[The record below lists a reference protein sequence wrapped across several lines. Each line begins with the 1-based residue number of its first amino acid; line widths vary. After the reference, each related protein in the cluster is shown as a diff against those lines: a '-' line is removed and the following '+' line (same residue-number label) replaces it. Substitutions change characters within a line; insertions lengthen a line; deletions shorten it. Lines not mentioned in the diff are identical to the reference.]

1 VIRHEQR
8 PRRKRNSG
16 VLVEADAPLPD
27 AAASAD
33 DEPTPAGGEEAASA
47 EEGEA
52 PVPEAPRT
60 PLLNRELSWLD
71 FNQRVLEE
79 ARDER
84 WPLLERLK
92 FLCISE
98 SNLDEFFMI
107 RVSGLR
113 DQLSVDLTE
122 RSDDGLTAREQLM
135 LVRKGVLAMEA
146 EQTACLHEDLLPR
159 LAAAGISVLS
169 WDDLEEERKEA
180 ARSYF
185 RRNVLPVLT
194 PLAVD
199 PGHPFPFLSNLSLNL
214 AIETRNPETAEVKFA
229 RVKMPPSVP
238 RLLSLRAVV
247 EGKKKVKAARAEFI
261 LLESLV
267 QANLEELFPGL
278 EILSSY
284 LFRITRDAD
293 IEIQEDEAS
302 DLLATI
308 EQEVRRRR
316 FGAVVRV
323 EVTPQTPKRMRKLL
337 MKQLEVADI
346 DIYEVAGILGP
357 ADLMALVKL
366 DRRDL
371 KDAPFNPALPPLLA
385 SPDASIFQAMRQ
397 GDILLHHPYDSF
409 APVVELIEEAAEDPK
424 TLAIKMTLY
433 RTSSDSPVIP
443 ALIRAAENGKQV
455 AVLVELKARFDEEN
469 NIVWAKALER
479 AGIHVVYGVVGL
491 KTHAKIALV
500 VRREKDEIRRYVH
513 LGTGNYNPATAKVY
527 TDLGLLTCRPE
538 FGEDATRL
546 FNTLTGLAT
555 RTSYNRLV
563 TAPRDMHR
571 TVREWISR
579 ETAHAVAG
587 RPARIRA
594 KLNAL
599 VDSETIE
606 ALYEASQAGVP
617 VDLIVR
623 GVCCLVPG
631 LPGVSETIRVRSIV
645 GRFLEHSR
653 FFLFEN
659 GGDQEVWASSA
670 DWMPRNFFR
679 RVETSFPIVDA
690 EQRRQLSDAFDVMMA
705 DNVRA
710 RALGADGTFE
720 RRRPGRGEPA
730 VDSQAFF
737 LDQAR
742 RRVLKAAAL
751 FEKGASAE
759 DFDQVPE
766 PRERGPED
774 EER

>member
-8 PRRKRNSG
+8 PRRKRNAD
-16 VLVEADAPLPD
+16 VLVEPDPLLLETSSHVDDSPAPPEGD
-27 AAASAD
+27 DVPAASEIDTGPSA
-33 DEPTPAGGEEAASA
+33 TPL
-47 EEGEA
+47 
-52 PVPEAPRT
+52 T

-107 RVSGLR
+107 RVSALR
-113 DQLSVDLTE
+113 DQLSADLSE
-122 RSDDGLTAREQLM
+122 KSDDGLTAREQVM

-169 WDDLEEERKEA
+169 WDELDEERKEA
-180 ARSYF
+180 ARGYF

-214 AIETRNPETAEVKFA
+214 AIETKNPETGEVKFA
-229 RVKMPPSVP
+229 RVKMPPAIP
-238 RLLSLRAVV
+238 RLLSLRAIV
-247 EGKKKVKAARAEFI
+247 EGKKKVKVARAEF
-261 LLESLV
+261 LFLEDLV
-267 QANLEELFPGL
+267 QANLDELFPGL
-278 EILSSY
+278 EILASY

-323 EVTPQTPKRMRKLL
+323 EVTPKTPKRMRKLL
-337 MKQLEVADI
+337 MRQLEVSDF
-346 DIYEVAGILGP
+346 DIYEVAGMLG
-357 ADLMALVKL
+357 ASDLMALVKL

-371 KDAPFNPALPPLLA
+371 KDPPFTPALPVPLA
-385 SPDASIFQAMRQ
+385 APDGSIFQAIRM
-397 GDILLHHPYDSF
+397 GDVLLHHPYDSF
-409 APVVELIEEAAEDPK
+409 GPVVDLIEEAAEDPK

-571 TVREWISR
+571 TVREWIAR
-579 ETAHAVAG
+579 ETEHARAG
-587 RPARIRA
+587 RPSRIRA

-599 VDSETIE
+599 VDRGTIE

-617 VDLIVR
+617 IDLIVR

-653 FFLFEN
+653 FFLLEN
-659 GGDQEVWASSA
+659 GGEPEVWASSA

-679 RVETSFPIVDA
+679 RVEASFPIV
-690 EQRRQLSDAFDVMMA
+690 EPELGRSLSDAFDVLMA

-710 RALGADGTFE
+710 RALRADGTYE
-720 RRRPGRGEPA
+720 RCHPGRGEPA
-730 VDSQAFF
+730 IDSQAYF

-742 RRVLKAAAL
+742 RRVLKAAEH
-751 FEKGASAE
+751 FVKGSAAE
-759 DFDQVPE
+759 EFDRVPE

>member
-1 VIRHEQR
+1 MTGTERTT
-8 PRRKRNSG
+8 RKRSPKPASSAR
-16 VLVEADAPLPD
+16 VAASPQPKEASAPD
-27 AAASAD
+27 AK
-33 DEPTPAGGEEAASA
+33 
-47 EEGEA
+47 
-52 PVPEAPRT
+52 
-60 PLLNRELSWLD
+60 PLLNRELSWLA
-71 FNQRVLEE
+71 FNERVLDE

-98 SNLDEFFMI
+98 NNLDEFFMI

-113 DQLSVDLTE
+113 EQLSARLTE
-122 RSDDGLTAREQLM
+122 VSDDGLSPLEQLR
-135 LVRKGVLAMEA
+135 LVRKAVQTMEA
-146 EQTACLHEDLLPR
+146 GQTACLHEELLPR
-159 LAAAGISVLS
+159 LAASGISVLS
-169 WDDLEEERKEA
+169 WSDLDDAQRQA
-180 ARSYF
+180 AREYF
-185 RRNVLPVLT
+185 LRDVLPVLT

-214 AIETRNPETAEVKFA
+214 AIETRNPETGEVRFA
-229 RVKMPPSVP
+229 RVKIPPTIP
-238 RLLSLRAVV
+238 RLISMRTIV
-247 EGKKKVKAARAEFI
+247 EGKKKVRAARAELL

-278 EILSSY
+278 DILSSY

-302 DLLATI
+302 DLLASI

-316 FGAVVRV
+316 FGVVVRV
-323 EVTPQTPKRMRKLL
+323 EVSSETPRQIRKLL
-337 MKQLEVADI
+337 MRQLEVQDV
-346 DIYEVAGILGP
+346 DIYDVAGLLG
-357 ADLMALVKL
+357 ASDLMALVEL
-366 DRRDL
+366 DRPDL
-371 KDAPFNPALPPLLA
+371 KDASFTPAFPRSLG
-385 SPDASIFQAMRQ
+385 SPDGSIFQAIRQ
-397 GDILLHHPYDSF
+397 GDILLHHPYDAF
-409 APVVELIEEAAEDPK
+409 APVLDFVASAADDPK

-433 RTSSDSPVIP
+433 RTSSDSPIIP

-469 NIVWAKALER
+469 NIVWARALER
-479 AGIHVVYGVVGL
+479 AGVHVVYGVVGL

-500 VRREKDEIRRYVH
+500 VRREKEEIRRYVH

-538 FGEDATRL
+538 VGEDATHL

-555 RTSYNRLV
+555 RTAFRRLV
-563 TAPRDMHR
+563 TAPRELHR
-571 TVREWISR
+571 TVLGWISR
-579 ETAHAVAG
+579 ETAHARAG

-599 VDSETIE
+599 VDTNVIE
-606 ALYEASQAGVP
+606 ALYEASRAGVSI
-617 VDLIVR
+617 DLNVR

-659 GGDQEVWASSA
+659 GGAPEVWASSA

-679 RVETSFPIVDA
+679 RVETAFPIEDA
-690 EQRRQLSDAFDVMMA
+690 ALQEQLSDAFDRMMA
-705 DNVRA
+705 DDAQA
-710 RALGADGTFE
+710 RRLLPDGTYQ
-720 RRRPGRGEPA
+720 RLRPKNGEPA
-730 VDSQAFF
+730 VDSQQLFVE
-737 LDQAR
+737 QAR
-742 RRVLKAAAL
+742 RLVQKAAEAFVRPSPSDG
-751 FEKGASAE
+751 FEN
-759 DFDQVPE
+759 VPE

-774 EER
+774 DEG

>member
-1 VIRHEQR
+1 M
-8 PRRKRNSG
+8 PRRCPTGTTRPSPRRRPS
-16 VLVEADAPLPD
+16 ASDSPL
-27 AAASAD
+27 
-33 DEPTPAGGEEAASA
+33 
-47 EEGEA
+47 
-52 PVPEAPRT
+52 T

-107 RVSGLR
+107 RVSALR
-113 DQLSVDLTE
+113 DQLSADLAE
-122 RSDDGLTAREQLM
+122 RSDDGLSAREQLM

-146 EQTACLHEDLLPR
+146 GQTACLHEDLLPR
-159 LAAAGISVLS
+159 LAAAGISVVA
-169 WDDLEEERKEA
+169 WEELEEERKEA
-180 ARSYF
+180 ARGYF

-214 AIETRNPETAEVKFA
+214 AIETKNPETGEVKFA
-229 RVKMPPSVP
+229 RVKMPPAIP

-247 EGKKKVKAARAEFI
+247 EGKKKVKAGRAEFL

-267 QANLEELFPGL
+267 QANLDELFPGL
-278 EILSSY
+278 EILASY

-308 EQEVRRRR
+308 EQEVRKRR

-323 EVTPQTPKRMRKLL
+323 EVTPKTPKRMRKLL
-337 MKQLEVADI
+337 MRQLEVSDF
-346 DIYEVAGILGP
+346 DIYEVAGLLG
-357 ADLMALVKL
+357 ASDLMALVKL

-371 KDAPFNPALPPLLA
+371 KDAPFTPALPAPLGA
-385 SPDASIFQAMRQ
+385 PDGSIFQAIRQ
-397 GDILLHHPYDSF
+397 GDLLLHHPYDSF
-409 APVVELIEEAAEDPK
+409 GPVVDLIEEAADDPK

-443 ALIRAAENGKQV
+443 ALIRASENGKQV

-555 RTSYNRLV
+555 RTTYNRLV

-579 ETAHAVAG
+579 ETAHARAG

-599 VDSETIE
+599 VDRGTIE

-617 VDLIVR
+617 IDLIVR

-659 GGDQEVWASSA
+659 GGEPEVWASSA

-679 RVETSFPIVDA
+679 RVEVSFPIVDSDLG
-690 EQRRQLSDAFDVMMA
+690 RQLSDTFDALMA
-705 DNVRA
+705 DNVKA
-710 RALGADGTFE
+710 RALRSDGTYE
-720 RRRPGRGEPA
+720 RCHPGRGEPA
-730 VDSQAFF
+730 IDSQAFF

-742 RRVLKAAAL
+742 RRVLKAAEH
-751 FEKGASAE
+751 FVKGGATE
-759 DFDQVPE
+759 DFDRVPE

>member
-1 VIRHEQR
+1 VIRHELR
-8 PRRKRNSG
+8 PRRKRASG
-16 VLVEADAPLPD
+16 VVVETDLHLIDAP
-27 AAASAD
+27 AV
-33 DEPTPAGGEEAASA
+33 DEPQAHVLEEEPPPAPESEDGA
-47 EEGEA
+47 EA
-52 PVPEAPRT
+52 PPT
-60 PLLNRELSWLD
+60 PLLNRELSWLA
-71 FNQRVLEE
+71 FNERVLEE

-113 DQLSVDLTE
+113 DQLYVDLAE
-122 RSDDGLTAREQLM
+122 KSDDGLTAREQLA

-159 LAAAGISVLS
+159 LAGAGISILQ
-169 WDDLEEERKEA
+169 WGELDAEQQET
-180 ARSYF
+180 ARGYF

-214 AIETRNPETAEVKFA
+214 AIETKNPETGEVRFA
-229 RVKMPPSVP
+229 RVKMPPAIP
-238 RLLSLRAVV
+238 RLLPLRAVV
-247 EGKKKVKAARAEFI
+247 EGKKKVKAARAEYL
-261 LLESLV
+261 LLEDLV
-267 QANLEELFPGL
+267 QANLDELFPGL
-278 EILSSY
+278 EILASY

-323 EVTPQTPKRMRKLL
+323 EVTPKVPKRMRKLL
-337 MKQLEVADI
+337 MRQLEVSED
-346 DIYEVAGILGP
+346 DIYEVAGFLGA

-366 DRRDL
+366 ERRDL
-371 KDAPFNPALPPLLA
+371 KDAPFTPAVPPSLA
-385 SPDASIFQAMRQ
+385 TADTSIFQAIRQ
-397 GDILLHHPYDSF
+397 GDVLLHHPYDSF
-409 APVVELIEEAAEDPK
+409 GPVVELIEEAADDPK

-433 RTSSDSPVIP
+433 RTSADSPVIP
-443 ALIRAAENGKQV
+443 ALVRAAENGKQV

-538 FGEDATRL
+538 LGEDATRL

-555 RTSYNRLV
+555 RTTYNRLV

-571 TVREWISR
+571 TVLDWISR
-579 ETAHAVAG
+579 ETAHARAG

-599 VDSETIE
+599 VDRAVIE
-606 ALYEASQAGVP
+606 ALYEASRAGVP
-617 VDLIVR
+617 IDLIVR

-631 LPGVSETIRVRSIV
+631 VPGVSETIRVHSIV

-653 FFLFEN
+653 FFLFAN
-659 GGDQEVWASSA
+659 GGEPEVWASSA

-679 RVETSFPIVDA
+679 RVETSFPIV
-690 EQRRQLSDAFDVMMA
+690 EPELGRQLSDAFDVLMA
-705 DNVRA
+705 DNVRS
-710 RALGADGTFE
+710 RALRPDGTFE
-720 RRRPGRGEPA
+720 RRHPGRGEPA
-730 VDSQAFF
+730 LDSQAFF

-742 RRVLKAAAL
+742 QRVLKAAEQ
-751 FEKGASAE
+751 FVKGAAADE
-759 DFDQVPE
+759 FDRVPG
-766 PRERGPED
+766 PRERGPGD

>member
-1 VIRHEQR
+1 MIRHEQR
-8 PRRKRNSG
+8 PRRKRNPAA
-16 VLVEADAPLPD
+16 LVETDLHLIDPPPGDEPQAPGPD
-27 AAASAD
+27 EEPAAA
-33 DEPTPAGGEEAASA
+33 PEEDGA
-47 EEGEA
+47 EA
-52 PVPEAPRT
+52 PGT
-60 PLLNRELSWLD
+60 PLLNRELSWLA
-71 FNQRVLEE
+71 FNERVLEE

-92 FLCISE
+92 FLCIAE

-113 DQLSVDLTE
+113 DQLFVDLAE
-122 RSDDGLTAREQLM
+122 RSDDGLTAREQLA
-135 LVRKGVLAMEA
+135 LVRRGVLAMEA

-159 LAAAGISVLS
+159 LAAAGISILQ
-169 WDDLEEERKEA
+169 WGELDAEQQET
-180 ARSYF
+180 ARGYF

-214 AIETRNPETAEVKFA
+214 AIETRNPETGEVKFA
-229 RVKMPPSVP
+229 RVKMPPAIP
-238 RLLSLRAVV
+238 RLLPLRAVV
-247 EGKKKVKAARAEFI
+247 EGKKKVKAARAEYL
-261 LLESLV
+261 LLEDLV

-278 EILSSY
+278 EILASY

-323 EVTPQTPKRMRKLL
+323 EVTPKVPKRMRKLL
-337 MKQLEVADI
+337 MRQLEVSED
-346 DIYEVAGILGP
+346 DIYEVAGFLGP
-357 ADLMALVKL
+357 SDLMALVKL
-366 DRRDL
+366 ERRDL
-371 KDAPFNPALPPLLA
+371 KDAPFTPAVPPSLA
-385 SPDASIFQAMRQ
+385 APDTSIFQAIRQ

-409 APVVELIEEAAEDPK
+409 GPVVELIEEAADDPK

-433 RTSSDSPVIP
+433 RTSADSPVIP
-443 ALIRAAENGKQV
+443 ALIHAAENGKQV

-538 FGEDATRL
+538 LGEDATRL

-555 RTSYNRLV
+555 RTTYNRLV

-571 TVREWISR
+571 TVLEWISR
-579 ETAHAVAG
+579 ETAHARAG

-599 VDSETIE
+599 VDRAVIE
-606 ALYEASQAGVP
+606 ALYEASRAGVP

-631 LPGVSETIRVRSIV
+631 VPGVSETIRVHSIV

-653 FFLFEN
+653 FFLFAN
-659 GGDQEVWASSA
+659 GGEPEVWASSA

-679 RVETSFPIVDA
+679 RVETAFPIV
-690 EQRRQLSDAFDVMMA
+690 EPGLVRQLSDAFDVQMA
-705 DNVRA
+705 DNVRS
-710 RALGADGTFE
+710 RALRPDGTFE
-720 RRRPGRGEPA
+720 RRHPGRGEPA
-730 VDSQAFF
+730 LDSQAFF

-742 RRVLKAAAL
+742 QRVLKAAEQ
-751 FEKGASAE
+751 FVKGVAADE
-759 DFDQVPE
+759 FDRVPG
-766 PRERGPED
+766 PRERGPGD